1 MRSRTNQITITG
13 HPGGGKTTAAKL
25 LAKELGWEYFYTGAV
40 QRQLAADMGIST
52 LEFNKRSETDLSL
65 NKKID
70 EVYIELNKSQ
80 KPLVIDARLAW
91 YFMPNSFKVRFEVP
105 VAVGAQRV
113 FEFARRE
120 DEQYR
125 DLEAA
130 AAALAERRRSERT
143 HYHSSYGIDVEDHN
157 HFDLILD
164 TAYSLPERNVSFVRA
179 AFSLW
184 YKGIRLPKH
193 WLSPQS
199 LIPTRKLAS
208 VDQHEIEN
216 ITKSILESG
225 YDTLASITAVI
236 EEDKIY
242 IVDGHKRVA
251 AALRAQCDFLPV
263 VLIENGAE
271 LLRGHAVSDYIA
283 RHAVPEVLSEWKT
296 THSQFLAMPISF

>member
-1 MRSRTNQITITG
+1 MRNRTNQITITG

-40 QRQLAADMGIST
+40 QRQLAAEMGITT
-52 LEFNKRSETDLSL
+52 LEFNKRSESDLSL

-70 EVYIELNKSQ
+70 EVYVELNKSQ

-91 YFMPNSFKVRFEVP
+91 HFMPDSFKVRFEVP

-113 FEFARRE
+113 FEYARRE

-125 DLEAA
+125 DLESAKQ
-130 AAALAERRRSERT
+130 ALAERRASERT
-143 HYHSSYGIDVEDHN
+143 HYRNSYGIDVEDPV

-164 TAYSLPERNVSFVRA
+164 TAHSLPERNVSFVRA

-199 LIPTRKLAS
+199 LLPTQILQPTDRAALEPL
-208 VDQHEIEN
+208 VE
-216 ITKSILESG
+216 SIIDYG
-225 YDTLASITAVI
+225 YDTLSPIVAVANGD
-236 EEDKIY
+236 ETY

-251 AALRAQCDFLPV
+251 AALKAQCDFLPV
-263 VLIENGAE
+263 IFVDSGADLLKGHTAADYVASHATPNVLA
-271 LLRGHAVSDYIA
+271 A
-283 RHAVPEVLSEWKT
+283 WKG
-296 THSQFLAMPISF
+296 

>member
-1 MRSRTNQITITG
+1 MRNRTNQITIAG

-40 QRQLAADMGIST
+40 QRQLAAELGITT
-52 LEFNKRSETDLSL
+52 LEFNKRSESDPSL
-65 NKKID
+65 NEKID
-70 EVYIELNKSQ
+70 QVYVDLNKSQ

-91 YFMPNSFKVRFEVP
+91 HFMPDSFKVRFEVP

-113 FEFARRE
+113 FEYARRE

-125 DLEAA
+125 DLAA
-130 AAALAERRRSERT
+130 AEQALAERRASERT
-143 HYHSSYGIDVEDHN
+143 HYHSSYGIDVEDPA

-199 LIPTRKLAS
+199 LLPTKNLQPMDRAAIEPLAL
-208 VDQHEIEN
+208 
-216 ITKSILESG
+216 SIINDG
-225 YDTLASITAVI
+225 YDTLSPVI
-236 EEDKIY
+236 AIAQDDKTY
-242 IVDGHKRVA
+242 IIDGHKRVA
-251 AALRAQCDFLPV
+251 AARKAQCDFMPV
-263 VLIENGAE
+263 LFLENGADA
-271 LLRGHAVSDYIA
+271 LNGRSVADYIA
-283 RHAVPEVLSEWKT
+283 SHVTPDVLASWAV
-296 THSQFLAMPISF
+296 

>member
-1 MRSRTNQITITG
+1 MRNRSNQITITG

-40 QRQLAADMGIST
+40 QRQLAAEMGIST

-70 EVYIELNKSQ
+70 EVYVELNQSQ
-80 KPLVIDARLAW
+80 KPMVVDARLAW
-91 YFMPNSFKVRFEVP
+91 HFMPNSFKVRFEVP

-125 DLEAA
+125 DLASAEQ
-130 AAALAERRRSERT
+130 ALAERRASERT
-143 HYHSSYGIDVEDHN
+143 HYRNSYGIDVEDHA

-193 WLSPQS
+193 WLSPKS
-199 LIPTRKLAS
+199 MLPTRELTEADRTA
-208 VDQHEIEN
+208 VEDIAGLIIEN
-216 ITKSILESG
+216 G
-225 YDTLASITAVI
+225 YDTLSPIMVVGDG
-236 EEDKIY
+236 EKVY
-242 IVDGHKRVA
+242 VVDGHRRVA
-251 AALRAQCDFLPV
+251 AALKAQCDFLPV
-263 VLIENGAE
+263 LFVEDGAE
-271 LLRGHAVSDYIA
+271 LIGGKKAADFLGGRKL
-283 RHAVPEVLSEWKT
+283 PEALASWKK
-296 THSQFLAMPISF
+296 